1 MLNEN
6 GILPY
11 TTRLFKIN
19 SGFSVKEL
27 TRAEEQVMRNL
38 WRIRSGFLK
47 QIIEQ
52 YPEPKPAY
60 TTVSTVIRVLVKKGF
75 ISYRTYGKTHEYY
88 PMVSRDRYFK
98 EHFKTLIKNYF
109 SNSPQRFVSFFT
121 EKANLDLTELEE
133 MKNIIE
139 EQIRKKRAKAS

>member
-1 MLNEN
+1 
-6 GILPY
+6 
-11 TTRLFKIN
+11 
-19 SGFSVKEL
+19 
-27 TRAEEQVMRNL
+27 MRYL
-38 WRIRSGFLK
+38 WKIRSGFLK

-75 ISYRTYGKTHEYY
+75 ISYRTFGKTHEYY
-88 PMVSRDRYFK
+88 PTVSRDRYFK
-98 EHFKTLIKNYF
+98 NHFKILVKNYF

-121 EKANLDLTELEE
+121 EKGNLDVSELEE

-139 EQIRKKRAKAS
+139 KQIRKKKEEVN

>member
-6 GILPY
+6 GFLPY
-11 TTRLFKIN
+11 TNHHLKLN

-27 TRAEEQVMRNL
+27 TRAEEQVMRLL

-88 PMVSRDRYFK
+88 PLVSRDRYFK
-98 EHFKTLIKNYF
+98 NHFKTLVKNYF
-109 SNSPQRFVSFFT
+109 SDSPQRFVTFFT
-121 EKANLDLTELEE
+121 EKGNLDVTELEE
-133 MKNIIE
+133 MKIIIE
-139 EQIRKKRAKAS
+139 KQIRKKRAEAS

>member
-1 MLNEN
+1 M
-6 GILPY
+6 
-11 TTRLFKIN
+11 KD
-19 SGFSVKEL
+19 L
-27 TRAEEQVMRNL
+27 TRAEEQVMRYL

-88 PMVSRDRYFK
+88 PFVSRDRYFK

-109 SNSPQRFVSFFT
+109 SNSPHRFVSFFT

>member
-1 MLNEN
+1 M
-6 GILPY
+6 
-11 TTRLFKIN
+11 KD
-19 SGFSVKEL
+19 L
-27 TRAEEQVMRNL
+27 TRAEEQVMRYL

-88 PMVSRDRYFK
+88 PLVNKDEYSKFFLKTFVS
-98 EHFKTLIKNYF
+98 NYF
-109 SNSPQRFVSFFT
+109 EGSFHNLVSFFAK
-121 EKANLDLTELEE
+121 ENDMNINEVEVLMKHVKDDLKD
-133 MKNIIE
+133 KNNE
-139 EQIRKKRAKAS
+139 

>member
-1 MLNEN
+1 
-6 GILPY
+6 
-11 TTRLFKIN
+11 
-19 SGFSVKEL
+19 
-27 TRAEEQVMRNL
+27 
-38 WRIRSGFLK
+38 
-47 QIIEQ
+47 
-52 YPEPKPAY
+52 
-60 TTVSTVIRVLVKKGF
+60 
-75 ISYRTYGKTHEYY
+75 
-88 PMVSRDRYFK
+88 VSRDRYFK